1 MKLLTAEQFRMADA
15 YTIQHEPISSVNLM
29 ERAATRCYEQIT
41 NITNN
46 TVCVFAGTGNNGGDG
61 LAIARMLL
69 KSGRDVRIFICGR
82 ENSMSA
88 DCKTNYLRLKKLNAP
103 VNFITSEKN
112 IPEITPDSTVIDALF
127 GTGLNK
133 PLEGIA
139 ASVAQKINHQTC
151 TVVSI
156 DIPSGLFADEH
167 TPPSCITVKADYTL
181 TFQRLKRCM
190 LFAENALN
198 TGQIMVLNIG
208 LNETYMDSLPSSFTL
223 TDDETVK
230 KILLPRKKFSH
241 KGTYGHALLL
251 TGSKGKA
258 GAAVLAAKGCIRTG
272 AGLSTAYIPDT
283 LLTIMQTAVPEAM
296 CITDRSTDYLTTLP
310 DLSSY
315 TAIGAGPGLGTQKQT
330 ITLVGELLKQA
341 ECPLILDAD
350 ALNCI
355 SMNKKL
361 LRQLPENSILTPHPK
376 EFERLFGKCK
386 NDFERNEIQIAA
398 SVKYKAVIV
407 LKGAYTCISTK
418 DGKCHY
424 NTSGNAGLA
433 KGGSGDVLT
442 GIITSLRAQ
451 GYSAEDAA
459 VAGVYLHGM
468 AADLAVAQQSE
479 YSITATE
486 VTDFSGKA
494 IRMLMGR

>member
-29 ERAATRCYEQIT
+29 ERAATKCYEQIT
-41 NITNN
+41 NITTH
-46 TVCVFAGTGNNGGDG
+46 TVYVFAGTGNNGGDG

-82 ENSMSA
+82 ENAMSA
-88 DCKTNYLRLKKLNAP
+88 DCKTNYLRLKKLAP

-112 IPEITPDSTVIDALF
+112 IPEITSDATVIDAMF

-133 PLEGIA
+133 PLNGIA
-139 ASVAQKINHQTC
+139 ACVAQKINDETC

-167 TPPSCITVKADYTL
+167 TPASNITVKADYTL

-190 LFAENALN
+190 LFAENALR
-198 TGQIMVLNIG
+198 TGRVTVLKIG
-208 LNETYMDSLPSSFTL
+208 LNETYMDSLTSTFTL
-223 TDDETVK
+223 TDDATVK

-241 KGTYGHALLL
+241 KGSYGHALLMA
-251 TGSKGKA
+251 GSKGKA
-258 GAAVLAAKGCIRTG
+258 GAAVLATRGCIRTG
-272 AGLSTAYIPDT
+272 AGLTTAYIPDA
-283 LLTIMQTAVPEAM
+283 LLAVMQTAVPEAM
-296 CITDRSTDYLTTLP
+296 CITDRSSDYLTTLP
-310 DLSSY
+310 DLTKY

-330 ITLVGELLKQA
+330 MSVVGELLKQTA
-341 ECPLILDAD
+341 CPLILDAD

-376 EFERLFGKCK
+376 EFERLFGKCS
-386 NDFERNEIQIAA
+386 NDFERNEKQIAA
-398 SVKYKAVIV
+398 SIKYKVVIV
-407 LKGAYTCISTK
+407 LKGTYTSISTN
-418 DGKCHY
+418 DGRCYY

-442 GIITSLRAQ
+442 GMITALRAQ

-479 YSITATE
+479 YSITASE
-486 VTDFSGKA
+486 VADFSGKA

>member
-1 MKLLTAEQFRMADA
+1 
-15 YTIQHEPISSVNLM
+15 
-29 ERAATRCYEQIT
+29 
-41 NITNN
+41 
-46 TVCVFAGTGNNGGDG
+46 
-61 LAIARMLL
+61 
-69 KSGRDVRIFICGR
+69 
-82 ENSMSA
+82 
-88 DCKTNYLRLKKLNAP
+88 
-103 VNFITSEKN
+103 
-112 IPEITPDSTVIDALF
+112 
-127 GTGLNK
+127 
-133 PLEGIA
+133 
-139 ASVAQKINHQTC
+139 
-151 TVVSI
+151 
-156 DIPSGLFADEH
+156 
-167 TPPSCITVKADYTL
+167 
-181 TFQRLKRCM
+181 
-190 LFAENALN
+190 
-198 TGQIMVLNIG
+198 
-208 LNETYMDSLPSSFTL
+208 
-223 TDDETVK
+223 
-230 KILLPRKKFSH
+230 
-241 KGTYGHALLL
+241 
-251 TGSKGKA
+251 
-258 GAAVLAAKGCIRTG
+258 
-272 AGLSTAYIPDT
+272 
-283 LLTIMQTAVPEAM
+283 MQTAVPEAM

-315 TAIGAGPGLGTQKQT
+315 TAIGAGPGLGAQKQT

>member
-15 YTIQHEPISSVNLM
+15 YTMQHEPISSVNLM

-41 NITNN
+41 NITNH
-46 TVCVFAGTGNNGGDG
+46 TVYVFAGTGNNGGDG

-82 ENSMSA
+82 ENAMSA
-88 DCKTNYLRLKKLNAP
+88 DCKTNYLRLKKLAP

-112 IPEITPDSTVIDALF
+112 IPEITSDATVIDAMF

-133 PLEGIA
+133 PLSGIA
-139 ASVAQKINHQTC
+139 ACVAQKINDETC

-167 TPPSCITVKADYTL
+167 TPASSITVKADYTL

-190 LFAENALN
+190 LFDENALR
-198 TGQIMVLNIG
+198 TGRVTVLNIG
-208 LNETYMDSLPSSFTL
+208 LNETYMDSLTSTFTL
-223 TDDETVK
+223 TDDATVK
-230 KILLPRKKFSH
+230 KILLPRMKFSH
-241 KGTYGHALLL
+241 KGTYGHALLIA
-251 TGSKGKA
+251 GSKGKA
-258 GAAVLAAKGCIRTG
+258 GAAVLAARGCIRTG
-272 AGLSTAYIPDT
+272 AGLTTAYIPDA
-283 LLTIMQTAVPEAM
+283 LLAVMQTSVPEAM
-296 CITDRSTDYLTTLP
+296 CITDRSSDYLTTLP
-310 DLSSY
+310 DLTKY

-330 ITLVGELLKQA
+330 VSVAGELLKQTT
-341 ECPLILDAD
+341 CPLILDAD

-376 EFERLFGKCK
+376 EFERLFGKCN
-386 NDFERNEIQIAA
+386 NDFERNEKQIEA
-398 SVKYKAVIV
+398 SIKFKAVIV
-407 LKGAYTCISTK
+407 LKGAYTSISTK
-418 DGKCHY
+418 DGRCYY

-442 GIITSLRAQ
+442 GMITALRAQ

-479 YSITATE
+479 YSITASE
-486 VTDFSGKA
+486 VADFSGKA